1 MKKRIKNTLLSILS
15 VGLMVSAT
23 VGVATGI
30 SASADTV
37 RVKPTGLNE
46 NQLTAEIKDT
56 MLDTF
61 KVYGASTRTAEPVGF
76 RFLTTIEQS
85 DLELIPNDAEFGT
98 LIIPYNKLGE
108 TELTKD
114 TKNALVAPALVD
126 TDSKDVP
133 ANGLG
138 YYITLMGETLEDAFP
153 ENLYNTVLAAR
164 AYVKYT

>member
-23 VGVATGI
+23 LGVATGI

-46 NQLTAEIKDT
+46 NTLTAEIKDS

-61 KVYGASTRTAEPVGF
+61 KVYGASTRKVEPVGF
-76 RFLTTIEQS
+76 RFLMTIEQS
-85 DLELIPNDAEFGT
+85 DLKLIPNDAEFGT

-108 TELTKD
+108 NELTKD
-114 TKNALVAPALVD
+114 TENALVAPALVD
-126 TDSKDVP
+126 T
-133 ANGLG
+133 
-138 YYITLMGETLEDAFP
+138 
-153 ENLYNTVLAAR
+153 AAKKFLQKAWGIISR
-164 AYVKYT
+164 